1 MEKGEEA
8 VVVYKTKV
16 GKHFVYLVLTVQSP

>member
-8 VVVYKTKV
+8 VLVYKTKV
-16 GKHFVYLVLTVQSP
+16 GKRFVFLVLTVQSP